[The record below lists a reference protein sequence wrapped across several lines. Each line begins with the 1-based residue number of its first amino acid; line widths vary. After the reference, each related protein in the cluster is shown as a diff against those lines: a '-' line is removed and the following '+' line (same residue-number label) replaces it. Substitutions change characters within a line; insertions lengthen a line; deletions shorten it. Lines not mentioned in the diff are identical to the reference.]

1 MAKVKKEIKTE
12 QVKTHGNMKESIK
25 ELTAYQLHMLTGKSY
40 RTVTMKLQSVKAS
53 RVDKVATY
61 YSPRLALDAIYE
73 SDTDKGFVEDEAKL
87 LKEKLKS
94 ETYRAEKAR
103 MEVELLRKESLPVD
117 VVERIWTRMITTFRA
132 KILSI
137 PTKVSLQL
145 VGEKDVRTIE
155 GKIRQADEEALNE
168 LKEFTIEDYS
178 GFAEES
184 GVTSSATTE
193 ADNKRV
199 GRRGKNAQPR
209 E

>member
-1 MAKVKKEIKTE
+1 MAKVKKETKTE

-117 VVERIWTRMITTFRA
+117 VVEKVWTRMITTFRA

-145 VGEKDVRTIE
+145 VGEKDVRNIE

-168 LKEFTIEDYS
+168 LKEFAIEDYS
-178 GFAEES
+178 GIAEES
-184 GVTSSATTE
+184 GVTSSAATE